1 MAADRRSDPRWQ
13 EARALWVA
21 DAASGTLWEPTAAI
35 IWANAFMA
43 PQDDTA
49 DPPGRPSGSW
59 SWRWPR
65 CPPWSRWSTRSPRPS
80 PATAEERSPSCMPRR
95 RGIAAVRAGRA
106 PWAADDARR
115 PLGPAARLVPGQ
127 LADRATRDGRVR
139 AAADLA
145 ASCCL
150 SVTAPAS
157 ALADLASRGLLAR
170 DGGALVL
177 TLPAGR

>member
-1 MAADRRSDPRWQ
+1 M
-13 EARALWVA
+13 
-21 DAASGTLWEPTAAI
+21 G
-35 IWANAFMA
+35 
-43 PQDDTA
+43 
-49 DPPGRPSGSW
+49 PPEKENGRPWDRHPGERPARGHLTSGC
-59 SWRWPR
+59 RLTGGTTEPHR
-65 CPPWSRWSTRSPRPS
+65 QDR
-80 PATAEERSPSCMPRR
+80 AE
-95 RGIAAVRAGRA
+95 RAGRA
-106 PWAADDARR
+106 AWAADDARR

-177 TLPAGR
+177 TLSAGR